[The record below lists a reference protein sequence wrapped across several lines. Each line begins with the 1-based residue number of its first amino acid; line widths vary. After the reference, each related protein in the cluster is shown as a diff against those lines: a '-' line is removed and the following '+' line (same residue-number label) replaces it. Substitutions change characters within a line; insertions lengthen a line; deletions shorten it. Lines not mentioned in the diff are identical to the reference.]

1 MSDHEILIPHRYSKE
16 ARETLAVRLEELE
29 GATVTVAE
37 TPEASISGI
46 ETATAALTPSLP
58 DEWLDR
64 AQNLQWAQASTAG
77 YDHYDLDALE
87 NAGII
92 LTNAT
97 GVHGQPMAEWALG
110 AMLGIE
116 RGLFEA
122 RDRQRESLWLR
133 ESGGEL
139 ASKTVGIVGL
149 GAIGGRTAELA
160 SAIGC
165 RVIGT
170 KRDPSTAPDA
180 VDEVYPADEL
190 DSVLSRVDYL
200 VLACPLTD
208 ETRGLIDREA
218 LRTMPRDAVVVNVAR
233 GDVVVEEALVES
245 LQQGRISGAALD
257 VFSTEPLPADSPLWN
272 LPNVLV
278 TPHVSGSTPHYYDRI
293 AEIFIENFERFA
305 SGKLDDM
312 RNRVV

>member
-1 MSDHEILIPHRYSKE
+1 MSDHEILIPHRYSRE
-16 ARETLAVRLEELE
+16 ARETLAVRLDELDD
-29 GATVTVAE
+29 ATVTIAE
-37 TPEASISGI
+37 TPAESLSGF
-46 ETATAALTPSLP
+46 ETATVALTPSLSE
-58 DEWLDR
+58 EWLDR
-64 AQNLQWAQASTAG
+64 ATELEWAQASTAG

-87 NAGII
+87 AAGIV

-110 AMLGIE
+110 AMLGFE
-116 RGLFEA
+116 RELFSA
-122 RDRQRESLWLR
+122 RDRQHDGVWLR

-139 ASKTVGIVGL
+139 ASKTIGIVGL

-160 SAIGC
+160 SALGC

-180 VDEVYPADEL
+180 VDDVYPADEL
-190 DSVLSRVDYL
+190 DTVLAQAEYL

-208 ETRGLIDREA
+208 ETRGLIDRDA
-218 LRTMPRDAVVVNVAR
+218 LRTMPREAVVVNVAR
-233 GDVVVEEALVES
+233 GDVVAEDALVES
-245 LQQGRISGAALD
+245 LQQGRIAGAALD
-257 VFSTEPLPADSPLWN
+257 VFSTEPLPSNSPLWD

-293 AEIFIENFERFA
+293 AEIFLENFEHFA
-305 SGKLDDM
+305 AGNRDEM
-312 RNRVV
+312 RNRVL